1 MARKILKSSKTKGK
15 KIKFYFPKKI
25 NYNPFS
31 YLDKKAKR
39 IPKNILLAFL
49 FLVVSFFLLKSENK
63 RINQRVLGLQTQLKA
78 DQKTA
83 FDWEQILAER
93 PDYRDGWIQ
102 LAAIYHRSGNK
113 EKAKEALLRAK
124 VLDPNNETILS
135 FEKLL
140 EGQE

>member
-1 MARKILKSSKTKGK
+1 MARRILGKQKMKFYFGK
-15 KIKFYFPKKI
+15 KI
-25 NYNPFS
+25 NWNPFA
-31 YLDKKAKR
+31 YLDKKAKK
-39 IPKNILLAFL
+39 IPKNIILAFL
-49 FLVVSFFLLKSENK
+49 FLIPSLFLLKSENK

-102 LAAIYHRSGNK
+102 LAAIYYKLGDR
-113 EKAKEALLRAK
+113 EKAREALGRAK
-124 VLDPNNETILS
+124 LLDSTNETILS

-140 EGQE
+140 EGQ